1 MEDFEAFEAYL
12 SEMLAHL
19 YDPTYRPP
27 DALWA
32 ALGLERQQGLP
43 AIQHAIVQAIETL
56 KPAGIVPLTAR
67 SWRIYG
73 LLAYRYI
80 YNFTQEETADRLNIT
95 SRHLRRERAE
105 AVHALALHLWEK
117 SRAEMALVKSPSGQ
131 NAALDDTTSAEHLSE
146 WYLQIKTELAALQET
161 TPGAV
166 ADVVE
171 TLDRSVKLV
180 APLLARRNATLHLD
194 MKAPRLIAAIHPSA
208 LRQVLIS
215 AIEEITGL
223 MASGELTIEAR
234 TEQNVVKILIHGR
247 PVLPERI
254 LTGQLMREI
263 LADQGGTYK
272 IIPQREG
279 ITISLELVHVDRTV
293 LIVDDN
299 IDMIHLYRRYTAGSR
314 YHIIHAPQGSQATDL
329 VQSLM
334 PDVVV
339 LDVMLPDAD
348 GWELL
353 SRLHENPATASI
365 PVVICTVMHEKELAL
380 ALGAAQFLTKPVQR
394 QQFIEALDN
403 VFSPD

>member
-1 MEDFEAFEAYL
+1 MEDFEAFEVYL
-12 SEMLAHL
+12 SEMLVHL
-19 YDPTYRPP
+19 YDPIYRPP
-27 DALWA
+27 DYMWP
-32 ALGLERQQGLP
+32 ALGLDRQQGLP

-56 KPAGIVPLTAR
+56 KPAGIVPQTAR

-105 AVHALALHLWEK
+105 AVHVLALHLWEK
-117 SRAEMALVKSPSGQ
+117 NRAEITLVKPSSGQ
-131 NAALDDTTSAEHLSE
+131 NTALDDAPSDEHLSE

-171 TLDRSVKLV
+171 TLDRSVKLI
-180 APLLARRNATLHLD
+180 APLLTRRNATLHMN

-223 MASGELTIEAR
+223 MSSGELTIEAQ
-234 TEQNVVKILIHGR
+234 TEQKAVKILMHGK
-247 PVLPERI
+247 PVLPERSP
-254 LTGQLMREI
+254 TGQLMREI
-263 LADQGGTYK
+263 LADQGGSYK
-272 IIPQREG
+272 IIRQGDE
-279 ITISLELVHVDRTV
+279 ITISLELIHVDRTV

-314 YHIIHAPQGSQATDL
+314 YHIVHAPQGSQAADL

-334 PDVVV
+334 PNVIV

-353 SRLHENPATASI
+353 THLHENPATASI
-365 PVVICTVMHEKELAL
+365 PVVVCTVMHEEELAL
-380 ALGAAQFLTKPVQR
+380 ALGAAHFLTKPVQR